1 MIAHTEID
9 KCYSTALN
17 GHGAF
22 NFDGV
27 ERTELPID
35 LARSAFDFTIEKKQC
50 FDANGR
56 PVPHLWHLQD
66 NEGNFIPCNGLKDG
80 FTPIQHIDTFDY
92 IVNEVMPQIPQMK
105 LEMAGTIRG
114 RSTGLFAAKFGDTF
128 CVKGDNSESELRL
141 FFCNPTNG
149 TGVMNLGFTHVR
161 VVCQNTLRAAIAEA
175 KQDGFKVYH
184 TKGAEMS
191 VNAILN
197 QIASQAKAALEVKA
211 RCERL
216 AEIGVD
222 SETVARVLDAVYPLH
237 NLPKESFAYARA
249 KSLREG
255 VMHQFEGGETA
266 MSMKDAK
273 TGWGLFNSFT
283 FPIFNP
289 DEKKLAKSKTKDKA
303 EIAYKGMNGSV
314 AEKVE
319 GIFNKVERVL
329 VYA

>member
-1 MIAHTEID
+1 MIAKTKID
-9 KCYSTALN
+9 KCYSTAN
-17 GHGAF
+17 GGYNPF
-22 NFDGV
+22 NFDHI
-27 ERTELPID
+27 ERTELPIE
-35 LARSAFDFTIEKKQC
+35 LARSAFDFKIEKKQC
-50 FDANGR
+50 FDKDGR
-56 PVPHLWHLQD
+56 AVPHLFHLQD

-80 FTPIQHIDTFDY
+80 FTPIQHIETFDY

-161 VVCQNTLRAAIAEA
+161 VVCQNTLRAAINEA
-175 KQDGFKVYH
+175 KQDGFKIYH
-184 TKGAEMS
+184 TK
-191 VNAILN
+191 NAQVECNGILN
-197 QIASQAKAALEVKA
+197 TIAKQAKQAIEMKA

-222 SETVARVLDAVYPLH
+222 AAMVERVLDAVYPLRG
-237 NLPKESFAYARA
+237 LPEDSFAYARA
-249 KSLREG
+249 KNLREG
-255 VMHQFEGGETA
+255 VMKQFEGGETA
-266 MSMKDAK
+266 QTMKNVK

-289 DEKKLAKSKTKDKA
+289 DERKLEKSNTKDKA
-303 EIAYKGMNGSV
+303 EIHYKAMNGSV
-314 AEKVE
+314 ADKVE
-319 GIFNKVERVL
+319 KIFNKVEREL